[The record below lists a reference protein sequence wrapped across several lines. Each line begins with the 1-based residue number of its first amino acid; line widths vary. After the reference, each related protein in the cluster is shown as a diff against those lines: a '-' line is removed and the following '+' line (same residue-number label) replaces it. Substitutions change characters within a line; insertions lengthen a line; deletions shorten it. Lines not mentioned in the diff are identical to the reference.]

1 MQELFILDSET
12 KDLDLDE
19 FHLTDVALRVRSLG
33 LLDELLFSL
42 LAQEFGFFMVWTINL
57 ELINPIKLFILL
69 LLGNLAE
76 EWRDVLLGDCM
87 IAMQSLPGYV
97 GV

>member
-19 FHLTDVALRVRSLG
+19 FHLTDVALRVRSFG
-33 LLDELLFSL
+33 LLDELLFCL
-42 LAQEFGFFMVWTINL
+42 LAQEFDFFLVWTINL

-87 IAMQSLPGYV
+87 IAMQSLPGNV
-97 GV
+97 

>member
-1 MQELFILDSET
+1 
-12 KDLDLDE
+12 
-19 FHLTDVALRVRSLG
+19 
-33 LLDELLFSL
+33 
-42 LAQEFGFFMVWTINL
+42 MVWTINL
-57 ELINPIKLFILL
+57 ELINSIKLFILL